1 MRDIKFRMWDG
12 HNKSYLG
19 ENKDATYYLPR
30 LKSTD
35 TCLFFETED
44 SDYVIE
50 QYTGLKDKNG
60 KEIYEGD
67 ILEVKNNFGQVID
80 KREVVFKELSDDVEG
95 YVINI
100 GIGFNVNKLSAV
112 ESKVIGNI
120 HEHSHLLE
128 ITK

>member
-1 MRDIKFRMWDG
+1 MWDG

-30 LKSTD
+30 LKSAD
-35 TCLFFETED
+35 TYLFFETED

-60 KEIYEGD
+60 EEIYEGD
-67 ILEVKNNFGQVID
+67 IVAHAMRNEYKDMPEYQKYFVVEFRRGVYIPFGS
-80 KREVVFKELSDDVEG
+80 ESDEFCA
-95 YVINI
+95 IP
-100 GIGFNVNKLSAV
+100 
-112 ESKVIGNI
+112 ESNEVIGNI

-128 ITK
+128 VTK